1 MTGRSRKLSRQE
13 LDLWRVVTR
22 HVVPLSGQPC
32 VEVLPE
38 ATRESAEILPEPQS
52 GPAASPAQPP
62 RPRTPPPLALLEPRA
77 RRKLARG
84 QARPDAKIDLHGMR
98 QDEAHSAL
106 QRFILRC
113 HGDGAGVV
121 LVVTGKGSQA
131 GAERSHGERGVLRRN
146 VPLWLASPEL
156 RRLVVGFEE
165 ASQRHGGSGA
175 LYVRLRSRTRAEVEG
190 S

>member
-22 HVVPLSGQPC
+22 HVVPLSGEPRAD
-32 VEVLPE
+32 VSPE
-38 ATRESAEILPEPQS
+38 TTKASAEILAQPQTA
-52 GPAASPAQPP
+52 PAVAAAQPASPRMA
-62 RPRTPPPLALLEPRA
+62 PPLALLEPRA

-106 QRFILRC
+106 QRFISRC

-121 LVVTGKGSQA
+121 LVVTGKGSQS
-131 GAERSHGERGVLRRN
+131 GADRPHTERGVLRRN

-175 LYVRLRSRTRAEVEG
+175 LYVRLRSRTRAEAEG